1 MAPEPTPLAAAAQRR
16 RQSAMRRAT
25 AALREL
31 DAADEPVTF
40 QSVARRARVSRQWLY
55 GQPDLR
61 AEIERLR
68 EHPTPPAGP
77 RATVASD
84 ASLRQRVQTL
94 REEVQRLREENTA
107 LKNELALAYGHQRD
121 TPR

>member
-1 MAPEPTPLAAAAQRR
+1 MEREPTPLAAAAQRR

-25 AALREL
+25 GALREL

-40 QSVARRARVSRQWLY
+40 QSVARHARVSRQWLY

-68 EHPTPPAGP
+68 EHPTRPAGP
-77 RATVASD
+77 PATVASD

-121 TPR
+121 AR

>member
-1 MAPEPTPLAAAAQRR
+1 MTPERTPLAAAAQRR

-25 AALREL
+25 VALREL
-31 DAADEPVTF
+31 EVGAQPVTF

-68 EHPTPPAGP
+68 ERPAPPAGL
-77 RATVASD
+77 RATAASD

>member
-1 MAPEPTPLAAAAQRR
+1 MTPEPTPLAAAAQRR

-25 AALREL
+25 GALREL

-40 QSVARRARVSRQWLY
+40 QSVARRASVSRQWLY
-55 GQPDLR
+55 KQPDLR
-61 AEIERLR
+61 AEITRLR
-68 EHPTPPAGP
+68 EHPTPPTSP
-77 RATVASD
+77 RAIAASD

-94 REEVQRLREENTA
+94 RDEVQRLREENTA

-121 TPR
+121 AR